1 MCLQWNTTTLKDLDA
16 SGKKKSKSITRGQWN
31 KEFSDC
37 RRTHLHSIIHTV
49 LYTKSYLHYYNK
61 NVQITLY
68 SHTGIQQQGLHRRLK
83 FTQWLPREEY
93 YMFLWITANSSSSSN
108 IKIDGFLTLP
118 EKHPTWRK
126 YWRKAWLTDILFWG
140 KKKKKEWHLYTFVTT
155 LLTYSMFTF
164 FFSPFNKA
172 GINILLLQKWILS

>member
-1 MCLQWNTTTLKDLDA
+1 MLDTGRHSLWNMCLQWNTTTLKDLDA

-31 KEFSDC
+31 KAFSDC
-37 RRTHLHSIIHTV
+37 SCIHPHSIIHTV
-49 LYTKSYLHYYNK
+49 YTSSHIYITTTKMFK
-61 NVQITLY
+61 ITLY

-83 FTQWLPREEY
+83 FTQWLPREEHY
-93 YMFLWITANSSSSSN
+93 TFLWITANSSSSSN

-140 KKKKKEWHLYTFVTT
+140 KKNKQTNKICIHL
-155 LLTYSMFTF
+155 
-164 FFSPFNKA
+164 
-172 GINILLLQKWILS
+172 